1 MAKKKQRIGVLTGGG
16 DCPGLNAALRGVAKA
31 AMNEHGMEVVGI
43 CDGYE
48 GLIDLHAHL
57 LHPMDVSGILTLGG
71 TILGTS
77 NRANP
82 FANIE
87 RRGDKLVK
95 VDRSDR
101 VLKNI
106 KRLGLDA
113 LVCIGGDGTLS
124 IANELGKRGVN
135 VVGVPKTIDNDLC
148 ETDLTFGFDSA
159 AQIATDGIDRLHTT
173 AQSHHRVMVIELMG
187 RNAGWLTLYSGVAGG
202 ADVILIPEIPYD
214 IHCVVECCTRR
225 SRVGKRF
232 TIVAVSEGAKPKGGK
247 QVVGRTVETSHD
259 PIRLGGIGKMVA
271 DQIEKMSGIESR
283 AVVLGHLQRGGTP
296 TAFDRVLATRFG
308 TEAARLV
315 ATGRFRRMVCLKKFK
330 ITSVP
335 IEKAVAKQK
344 LVPRNHPVIKA
355 ARAVGT
361 CFGDE

>member
-1 MAKKKQRIGVLTGGG
+1 MTKKTPRIGILTGGG

-31 AMNEHGMEVVGI
+31 AMNEYGMEVVGI
-43 CDGYE
+43 FDGYQ
-48 GLIDLHAHL
+48 GLIKLHARKL
-57 LHPMDVSGILTLGG
+57 KSTDVSGILTLGG

-87 RRGDKLVK
+87 KHGGKLVK
-95 VDRSDR
+95 IDRSEH
-101 VLKNI
+101 VLKNC
-106 KRLGLDA
+106 KKLGLDA
-113 LVCIGGDGTLS
+113 LVAIGGDGTLS

-159 AQIATDGIDRLHTT
+159 VQIATDGIDRLHTT

-187 RNAGWLTLYSGVAGG
+187 RNAGWLTLHAGVAGG
-202 ADVILIPEIPYD
+202 ADVILIPEIPYGID
-214 IHCVVECCTRR
+214 CVAACCTRR
-225 SRVGKRF
+225 SKVGKRF
-232 TIVAVSEGAKPKGGK
+232 TIIAVSEGAKPKGGK
-247 QVVGRTVETSHD
+247 QVVKRMVETSFD
-259 PIRLGGIGKMVA
+259 PVRLGGVGRVVA
-271 DQIEKMSGIESR
+271 DQIEAMSGIESR
-283 AVVLGHLQRGGTP
+283 AVVLGHLQRGGSP

-315 ATGRFRRMVCLKKFK
+315 ATGRFRRMVCLKGAD

-335 IEKAVAKQK
+335 IEKAVVKQR
-344 LVPRNHPVIKA
+344 LVPRSHEVIRA

-361 CFGDE
+361 SFGDE